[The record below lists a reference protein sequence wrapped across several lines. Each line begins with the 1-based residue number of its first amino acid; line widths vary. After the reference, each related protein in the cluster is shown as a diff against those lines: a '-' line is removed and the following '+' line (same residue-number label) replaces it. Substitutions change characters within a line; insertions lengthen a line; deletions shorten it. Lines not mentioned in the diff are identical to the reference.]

1 MYERVQK
8 PNSSWSPAF
17 HQEKSESLFRPRPF
31 SIQPQADTEASQ
43 EQEIPAYSRAA
54 RDAISAKLF
63 QSMGGGV
70 QSQAQTE
77 TQKPESEGNPA
88 FDHQKSESF
97 FRPRPLSIQ
106 PQADTEASQEQEHT
120 PNRALSLGLTNPSL
134 NRRLIWSG
142 LRTSAFPK
150 RLIFIDFSRR
160 QLMGK

>member
-31 SIQPQADTEASQ
+31 
-43 EQEIPAYSRAA
+43 
-54 RDAISAKLF
+54 
-63 QSMGGGV
+63 
-70 QSQAQTE
+70 
-77 TQKPESEGNPA
+77 
-88 FDHQKSESF
+88 
-97 FRPRPLSIQ
+97 SIQ